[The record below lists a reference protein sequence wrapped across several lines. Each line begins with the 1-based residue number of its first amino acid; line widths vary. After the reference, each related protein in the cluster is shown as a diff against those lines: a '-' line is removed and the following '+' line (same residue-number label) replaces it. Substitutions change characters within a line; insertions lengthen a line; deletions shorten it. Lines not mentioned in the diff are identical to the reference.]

1 VGGIGLVE
9 NSESVT
15 RDEFL
20 RRLKEEWGLLW
31 RERFDDRVRAEGV
44 AVRDYPLVST
54 DRGFVTRGLV
64 VFASRDAETP
74 SFSEIVDFW
83 ASQGLVYAPDPAVGG
98 WGKFVRNFII
108 RRSERR
114 RILESAKPLNGSC
127 KKQQLKKGGR
137 GWLHKV

>member
-1 VGGIGLVE
+1 VGGTVLVG
-9 NSESVT
+9 SSDRAR

-20 RRLKEEWGLLW
+20 RRLKEEWRLMW

-44 AVRDYPLVST
+44 AVRDYPLVLV
-54 DRGFVTRGLV
+54 DRGCVI
-64 VFASRDAETP
+64 FASRDAKAP
-74 SFSEIVDFW
+74 SFSEVVDFW

-98 WGKFVRNFII
+98 WGKFIRNFII

-114 RILESAKPLNGSC
+114 RIMESAKPSNGSC

-137 GWLHKV
+137 GWLHEV